1 MLTKQFLQV
10 LNSLTRYYKLTGPL
24 LECLNEQQAGY

>member
-1 MLTKQFLQV
+1 MLTKQFLQDF
-10 LNSLTRYYKLTGPL
+10 NSLTCYYKLMGPL

>member
-10 LNSLTRYYKLTGPL
+10 LNSLTCNYKLMDPL
-24 LECLNEQQAGY
+24 SECLNEQQAGY